1 MSYFKKNSV
10 KLFHHFKDRLSNTE
24 KSIYLILAASLII
37 PVSQLVFQLIVE
49 NKYVV
54 GITIGIIVLTIGLY
68 LYLKRQRGVR
78 DNQKIYDFEDKN
90 NSPINHDINTGGGNY
105 NRVIKG
111 NYIQGDYIK
120 IQDKRVDLSKNI
132 TSILDD
138 FRLILTKMQNQ
149 GYSTEQAVTQMAK
162 ELAEETRKKPY
173 VKSKFHIDEN
183 ADDSEAFEIF
193 VRLLILS
200 NHPLNQK
207 IPMYPMYQVYSGDE
221 DSENHGEEIN
231 YKGYTIY
238 LESDKDG
245 NWHYS
250 IDGIMYDN
258 TGESFSKYLAIDE
271 AKGKIDEERFSK
283 W

>member
-1 MSYFKKNSV
+1 MSYLKKNSV

-120 IQDKRVDLSKNI
+120 IQDKRVDMNKDI

-138 FRLILTKMQNQ
+138 FRAILNEMKSQ
-149 GYSTEQAVTQMAK
+149 GYSTEQAVTQMAE
-162 ELAEETRKKPY
+162 ELAKESRNKPY
-173 VKSKFHIDEN
+173 VKGKFHIDEN
-183 ADDSEAFEIF
+183 AADSEVYETF
-193 VRLLILS
+193 VRLLIK
-200 NHPLNQK
+200 NHSFNQTTG
-207 IPMYPMYQVYSGDE
+207 YEGE
-221 DSENHGEEIN
+221 ENHRKNIN
-231 YKGYTIY
+231 YEGHTIY
-238 LESDKDG
+238 LESDKDDFWWYYKING
-245 NWHYS
+245 LLCN
-250 IDGIMYDN
+250 
-258 TGESFSKYLAIDE
+258 ESGKCCSGKEWAIDE
-271 AKGKIDEERFSK
+271 AKGKIDEARFSN

>member
-1 MSYFKKNSV
+1 MSYLRKFSV
-10 KLFHHFKDRLSNTE
+10 KLFHHFKDRLSITE
-24 KSIYLILAASLII
+24 KSIYLILAASLIVQ
-37 PVSQLVFQLIVE
+37 VSQLVFQLIVE
-49 NKYVV
+49 NQYVV
-54 GITIGIIVLTIGLY
+54 GVIIGIILLTIGLY

-78 DNQKIYDFEDKN
+78 DNHKLYDLEDKN
-90 NSPINHDINTGGGNY
+90 NSTTNHDINTGGGNY
-105 NRVIKG
+105 NGVIGG

-120 IQDKRVDLSKNI
+120 IQDKRVDISKNLI
-132 TSILDD
+132 SILDD
-138 FRLILTKMQNQ
+138 FRVILTKMQNQ

-173 VKSKFHIDEN
+173 VKSKFHIDKN
-183 ADDSEAFEIF
+183 ADDIEAFEIF
-193 VRLLILS
+193 VRLLQT

-207 IPMYPMYQVYSGDE
+207 IPMYPMYQVYSGDD
-221 DSENHGEEIN
+221 DSENHGEKIN

-245 NWHYS
+245 KWHYK
-250 IDGIMYDN
+250 IDSIMYDN
-258 TGESFSKYLAIDE
+258 TGESWLKSLAIDE